1 VSTFSVR
8 RLRPQRDA
16 DDPPLG
22 ASARLLFGGYLIS
35 AVGTGIVY
43 PYLAIYV
50 QQIRRLGGTDAAIV
64 LALFA
69 LGSVAGSLVAGPP
82 IDRLGPRVVGA
93 AGIVFQAVGYG
104 LLGFSAAATPIF
116 VAAAV
121 AGVSTG
127 AFYTALSPA
136 INLIC
141 PPSQHRR
148 AFAVRYMLN
157 NLGLAA
163 GALIALIVLGSHT
176 DTFRFTTLYEADAA
190 SYFVFLVFFLVSL
203 SGYGRPEQNPSQEE
217 RSGPGFRFRNLLS
230 NRLFVGLLVIQVLLV
245 VGGFSQIQ
253 SVIPLLLRIRL
264 GAPVYLI
271 SFLLTMNCVGVVLIQ
286 PLVVRFSAKVP
297 ERRLLAAVGA
307 IWVVAFVFAAGVAFH
322 GSLGLAAIILFG
334 LTFTIGECFYGP
346 SYQTLVVRFA
356 PPDQLGRYSSVSW
369 SAFGGANFIAPPLG
383 VLIVNSR
390 WPYLLWLACGSCCAV
405 AALCAIRLRSQ
416 PAAVTPES
424 PAAG

>member
-1 VSTFSVR
+1 MNVLSVR
-8 RLRPQRDA
+8 RLQRKRNVDN
-16 DDPPLG
+16 PPLG
-22 ASARLLFGGYLIS
+22 TSARLLFGGYLIS
-35 AVGTGIVY
+35 AVGTGVVY

-82 IDRLGPRVVGA
+82 IDRFGPRLVGS

-104 LLGFSAAATPIF
+104 LIGISSAATPIF
-116 VAAAV
+116 LATATV
-121 AGVSTG
+121 GVSTG

-136 INLIC
+136 LNLTC
-141 PPSQHRR
+141 TPSQHRR
-148 AFAVRYMLN
+148 AFATRYMLN

-163 GALIALIVLGSHT
+163 GALIALVVLGSHT

-190 SYFVFLVFFLVSL
+190 SYLIFLVFFLTAL
-203 SGYGRPEQNPSQEE
+203 SGYGRPERNPDREE
-217 RSGPGFRFRNLLS
+217 HSAPGFRFRSLLS
-230 NRLFVGLLVIQVLLV
+230 NRYFVWLLVIQVLLV

-271 SFLLTMNCVGVVLIQ
+271 SFLLTLNCVGVVVIQ
-286 PLVVRFSAKVP
+286 PLVMRFSARVP
-297 ERRLLAAVGA
+297 EWRLLAAVGA
-307 IWVVAFVFAAGVAFH
+307 IWMMAFVFAAGVAFH

-390 WPYLLWLACGSCCAV
+390 WPYLLWLACGSCCVV
-405 AALCAIRLRSQ
+405 AALCSIRLRGR
-416 PAAVTPES
+416 PAAVMPES
-424 PAAG
+424 PPAE

>member
-1 VSTFSVR
+1 MNIFSAR
-8 RLRPQRDA
+8 RLQRNRDV
-16 DDPPLG
+16 DDPLLG
-22 ASARLLFGGYLIS
+22 ASARLLFAGYLIS

-50 QQIRRLGGTDAAIV
+50 QQIRRLGGADAAIV

-69 LGSVAGSLVAGPP
+69 LGSVGGSLVAGPP
-82 IDRLGPRVVGA
+82 IDRLGPRLVGS
-93 AGIVFQAVGYG
+93 AGIVFQAFGYG
-104 LLGFSAAATPIF
+104 LLGISAAATPIF
-116 VAAAV
+116 VAAAM

-136 INLIC
+136 IDLIC
-141 PPSQHRR
+141 PPNQHRR
-148 AFAVRYMLN
+148 AFAIRYMLN

-176 DTFRFTTLYEADAA
+176 GTLRFTILYEADAV
-190 SYFVFLVFFLVSL
+190 SYFVFLVFFLTSL
-203 SGYGRPEQNPSQEE
+203 SGYSRGGRNPDQKVHPGQKAH
-217 RSGPGFRFRNLLS
+217 SGRDFRFRGVLS
-230 NRLFVGLLVIQVLLV
+230 NRHFVWLLVVQVLLV

-271 SFLLTMNCVGVVLIQ
+271 SFLLTMNCVGVVVIQ
-286 PLVVRFSAKVP
+286 PLVVRFSARVP

-322 GSLGLAAIILFG
+322 GSLGLTAIILFG
-334 LTFTIGECFYGP
+334 LTFTVGECFYGP

-356 PPDQLGRYSSVSW
+356 PPGQVGRYSSVSW

-390 WPYLLWLACGSCCAV
+390 WPFLLWLACGSCCAV
-405 AALCAIRLRSQ
+405 AALCAIRLR
-416 PAAVTPES
+416 P
-424 PAAG
+424 G